1 MVVITSLL
9 LTLGAALAQEPPAP
23 ESMPAPVEIE
33 EEAVTDAEERKMT
46 LLEAA
51 AAGLDAISNLEA
63 KFTQVAPSGNVST
76 GTLFLSRPGRLR
88 FEYDEPNPQLI
99 VATGGLVYVHDAELE
114 TTDSYPVGQT
124 PLRFLLASE
133 LDLNSAEVLAV
144 EENRH
149 GLRIDLAAKDKD
161 LQGQLSLFFHM
172 EPIILSGWSFHD
184 PRGNLTVISLE
195 DVEERRR
202 LPQKLFKIPEAD
214 GAFLRDR

>member
-1 MVVITSLL
+1 MITSLL
-9 LTLGAALAQEPPAP
+9 LTFSAVLAQEPPAP
-23 ESMPAPVEIE
+23 EALPEPVEVE
-33 EEAVTDAEERKMT
+33 EEAVTDAEERQMS

-51 AAGLDAISNLEA
+51 AAGLEAIANLEA

-76 GTLFLSRPGRLR
+76 GKLYLSRPGRMR

-161 LQGQLSLFFHM
+161 LQGQLSLFFEM
-172 EPIILSGWSFHD
+172 EPLVLSGWSFHD
-184 PRGNLTVISLE
+184 PRGNLTVISLDE
-195 DVEERRR
+195 VEEKRRMSAR
-202 LPQKLFKIPEAD
+202 LFKIPEAE
-214 GAFLRDR
+214 GAFVRDR

>member
-1 MVVITSLL
+1 
-9 LTLGAALAQEPPAP
+9 
-23 ESMPAPVEIE
+23 MPAPVEIE

-76 GTLFLSRPGRLR
+76 GKLFLSRPGRLR

>member
-9 LTLGAALAQEPPAP
+9 LTLSATLAQEPLEPKA
-23 ESMPAPVEIE
+23 MPAPVEIE
-33 EEAVTDAEERKMT
+33 EETVTDADERKMT

-63 KFTQVAPSGNVST
+63 KFTQVAPSGSVST
-76 GTLFLSRPGRLR
+76 GKLYLARPGRLR

-161 LQGQLSLFFHM
+161 LQGQLSLFFAM
-172 EPIILSGWSFHD
+172 DPIVLSGWSFHD

-195 DVEERRR
+195 DVVEKRR
-202 LPQKLFKIPEAD
+202 LPQRLFKIPEAE
-214 GAFLRDR
+214 GAFIRDR

>member
-23 ESMPAPVEIE
+23 EAMPAPVEIE

>member
-9 LTLGAALAQEPPAP
+9 LILGAVAVQEPQALEPLP
-23 ESMPAPVEIE
+23 EPVDVE
-33 EEAVTDAEERKMT
+33 EEAVTDTEERSLS
-46 LLEAA
+46 LLESA
-51 AAGLDAISNLEA
+51 AAGLDAIQNLEA
-63 KFTQVAPSGNVST
+63 RFTQVAPSGNVSK
-76 GTLFLSRPGRLR
+76 GKLYLSRPGRLR

-133 LDLNSAEVLAV
+133 LDLDSAEILAV
-144 EENRH
+144 EENKH

-172 EPIILSGWSFHD
+172 EPMVLSGWSFHD

-195 DVEERRR
+195 DVEEKRR
-202 LPQKLFKIPEAD
+202 LSSRLFKIPEAE
-214 GAFLRDR
+214 GSFIRDR

>member
-1 MVVITSLL
+1 MVVITSFL
-9 LTLGAALAQEPPAP
+9 LTLGAILVQEPPAL
-23 ESMPAPVEIE
+23 EAMAAPVDIE
-33 EEAVTDAEERKMT
+33 EETIADADERKMT

-51 AAGLDAISNLEA
+51 AAGLEAIGNLEA
-63 KFTQVAPSGNVST
+63 MFTQVAPSGNVST
-76 GTLFLSRPGRLR
+76 GKLYLARPGRLR

-161 LQGQLSLFFHM
+161 LQGQLSLFFDM
-172 EPIILSGWSFHD
+172 DPIVLSGWSFHD
-184 PRGNLTVISLE
+184 PRGNLTVISLD
-195 DVEERRR
+195 DVEEKRR
-202 LPQKLFKIPEAD
+202 LPQRLFKIPESE
-214 GAFLRDR
+214 GAFIRDR